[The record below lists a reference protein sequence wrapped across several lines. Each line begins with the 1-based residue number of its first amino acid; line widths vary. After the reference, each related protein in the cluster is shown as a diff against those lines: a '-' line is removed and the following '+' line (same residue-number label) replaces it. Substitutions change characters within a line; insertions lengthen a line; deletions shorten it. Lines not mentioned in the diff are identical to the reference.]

1 MRPNR
6 YPYNKKPKRSNRE
19 VVVEIATPYLEYV
32 SEIAKKKT
40 QSKEKNK
47 HIEVYIQL
55 RKGLSPKEWDD
66 LNGLY
71 EHLLFEKKHK
81 LTKGLALDPSEI
93 EAFRSYAQ
101 RLNEINE

>member
-32 SEIAKKKT
+32 SEIAKKET

-47 HIEVYIQL
+47 H
-55 RKGLSPKEWDD
+55 LS
-66 LNGLY
+66 LI
-71 EHLLFEKKHK
+71 H
-81 LTKGLALDPSEI
+81 I
-93 EAFRSYAQ
+93 
-101 RLNEINE
+101 

>member
-19 VVVEIATPYLEYV
+19 VVVKTATPYLEYV
-32 SEIAKKKT
+32 SEIAKKET

-71 EHLLFEKKHK
+71 EHLLFEKKRK

-93 EAFRSYAQ
+93 EAFRSHAQ
-101 RLNEINE
+101 RLSEINE